1 MSELRSNHPKNVTP
15 PWTISQQQFVP
26 VVSKLKDAYLIWQG
40 FLPHVDKAKRQTLAQ
55 RIDTELLET
64 LACSFRAAYVK
75 EDRKITLIE
84 TALARLDLA
93 KFFLVIGWEMKM
105 LTDAQYSQLS
115 EYLVEAS
122 KMLVGWK
129 NYLEKKTPTNGKS

>member
-1 MSELRSNHPKNVTP
+1 M
-15 PWTISQQQFVP
+15 
-26 VVSKLKDAYLIWQG
+26 
-40 FLPHVDKAKRQTLAQ
+40 
-55 RIDTELLET
+55 LET
-64 LACSFRAAYVK
+64 LACSFRASYIQG
-75 EDRKITLIE
+75 ERKLLAIE

-105 LTDAQYSQLS
+105 LTDAQHAQLS

-129 NYLEKKTPTNGKS
+129 QYVEKKTPAESGRKR